1 MAADNSAEVT
11 PVFHSHSKLNSRRQ
25 NFILTHLALADRER
39 LVGRCEQLSS
49 MPGQVI
55 YHRHAAITHVYFPLT
70 GLISSVLTGE
80 GDESIE
86 VGLVGNEAMVGLP
99 CFLGSSKSPTQIIWQ
114 VAGES
119 LRMTADE
126 FSKEIDSN
134 RSLRSLLERYAQIV
148 ISQTAQSVF
157 CNNFHDVDQRLCR
170 WLLMAHDRLGVEE
183 LPLTQQFLSQ
193 MLGIRRPS
201 VTVAVGMLESAGI
214 ITTRRGLIRIGD
226 RARMEKTACACYS
239 VLRSQSESLLLSP

>member
-11 PVFHSHSKLNSRRQ
+11 PVFEFHSKLNKTRQ
-25 NFILTHLALADRER
+25 NFILTQLALADRER
-39 LVGRCEQLSS
+39 IVGRCERLGS
-49 MPGQVI
+49 MRGEVI
-55 YHRHAAITHVYFPLT
+55 YHPQASINHVYFPLA

-99 CFLGSSKSPTQIIWQ
+99 YFLGSPKSPTRVIWQ

-126 FSKEIDSN
+126 FSKEFDSN
-134 RSLRSLLERYAQIV
+134 RFLRSLLERYAQVV
-148 ISQTAQSVF
+148 IGQTAQSVF

-183 LPLTQQFLSQ
+183 LPLTQQFLAQ
-193 MLGIRRPS
+193 MLGVRRPS

-226 RARMEKTACACYS
+226 RARMEKGACACYNI
-239 VLRSQSESLLLSP
+239 LRRQSQSLLLAP